1 MLYTKKYMNNPLLK
15 IWDSPFGLPPFDH
28 VKPDHFRPAIEESIA
43 AAKDEISKITDDTA
57 KPTFENTI
65 VKLDNAGIRLD
76 EISSLLFN
84 LNSAET
90 NSSIQKAAR
99 EVSPL
104 LSAFSN
110 DITLNTRLFARIKEV
125 YTRRSALDLDEE
137 QKMLLKRTYLGF
149 IKGGADLE
157 EDKRQRFRHI
167 DEQLASLSLRF
178 DENVLEETNAF
189 FLHITDKDE
198 LEGLPEGIREAA
210 AEEAKNSG
218 RKGWVFTLH
227 YPSYIPFM
235 QYSAR
240 RELRE
245 KMFRA
250 YSSRAFEKEKNDN
263 REIVR
268 NMVNLR
274 QEKARLLGFDNY
286 AGFVLRDRMLNS
298 PSMVMAFLEDLFSES
313 REYALDDLSQVSGF
327 ARDQGHSESFERW
340 DWAYYSE
347 KLKKSR
353 FDINDEVFRPYFE
366 LDKVEKA
373 IFDLSGLLYGLH
385 FEQRNDIPVYH
396 PAVKAFEVKDS
407 EGKHISILFLDYYPR
422 KGKSG
427 GAWMTSYRDQYR
439 GEGQDIRPA
448 VSLVTNFSKPSS
460 SRPALITHNELTT
473 FLHEFGHALHGMMS
487 KCRYRSLSGTNVSRD
502 FVELPSQIMENW
514 AWEKEWLDSWAR
526 HYKTGEKIPAG
537 LILKIKESKVFN
549 EGYACNRQLSFA
561 FLDMAWHT
569 LEENFEDDVNDFE
582 RAAMKKTELL
592 PHVSGSNMSCSF
604 GHLFGGGYAAGYYG
618 YKWSEVLDAD
628 AYSLFRENGI
638 FDKKTADSFRTNILE
653 KGGAAEPSDLY
664 RRFRGK
670 EPTTEALLRR
680 SGFMEGRESRNSG

>member
-1 MLYTKKYMNNPLLK
+1 MNNPLLK
-15 IWDSPFGLPPFDH
+15 IWESPFGLPPFDQ
-28 VKPDHFRPAIEESIA
+28 VKPDHFRPAIERSIA

-57 KPTFENTI
+57 NPTFENTI
-65 VKLDNAGIRLD
+65 VKLDNTGIRLD

-110 DITLNTRLFARIKEV
+110 DITLNNKLFARIREV
-125 YTRRSALDLDEE
+125 YTRRSSMDLDEE

-149 IKGGADLE
+149 IKGGAGLE
-157 EDKRQRFRHI
+157 EDKRQQFRLI
-167 DEQLASLSLRF
+167 DKQLASLSLRF

-189 FLHITDKDE
+189 FLHITDRDE

-210 AEEAKNSG
+210 AEEAGNSG
-218 RKGWVFTLH
+218 REGWVFTLH

-250 YSSRAFEKEKNDN
+250 YSSRAFGKEKNDN

-268 NMVNLR
+268 KMVNLR
-274 QEKARLLGFDNY
+274 QEKARLLGFNNY

-298 PSMVMAFLEDLFSES
+298 PSMVMTFLEDLFSES
-313 REYALDDLSQVSGF
+313 REYALGDLSQVSSF
-327 ARDQGHSESFERW
+327 ALDQGHTGPVERW

-353 FDINDEVFRPYFE
+353 FDINDEVLRPYFE

-373 IFDLSGLLYGLH
+373 IFGLAGLLYGLH
-385 FEQRNDIPVYH
+385 FEQRNDLPAYH
-396 PAVKAFEVKDS
+396 PAVKTFDVKDS
-407 EGKHISILFLDYYPR
+407 EGKHISVLFLDYYPR

-427 GAWMTSYRDQYR
+427 GAWMTSYRDQYSN
-439 GEGQDIRPA
+439 EGQETRPA

-460 SRPALITHNELTT
+460 SKPALITHNELTT

-526 HYKTGEKIPAG
+526 HYKTGEKIPAN
-537 LILKIKESKVFN
+537 LILKIRESKVFN

-582 RAAMKKTELL
+582 REAMKKTELL
-592 PHVSGSNMSCSF
+592 PYAMGSNMSCSF

-638 FDKKTADSFRTNILE
+638 FDKETADSFRINILE
-653 KGGAAEPSDLY
+653 KGGAAEPSELY

-670 EPTTEALLRR
+670 EPATEALLRR
-680 SGFMEGRESRNSG
+680 SGFM